1 MVNSYH
7 REEYKTAMG
16 LSFSE
21 KNEQRR
27 VLMETIFREHSTEV
41 HAFISNKVRRPEV
54 ADDLT
59 SMVFL
64 KAFRWLLED
73 RGIRQVRSW
82 LYATARTTIADY
94 WQEQLKRHALPLE
107 AIEDSIIVSFERL
120 ENEQTQQRVQY
131 LLSSLPAREREVL
144 LLRYL
149 QGYTAAEVG
158 QELGLN
164 TGHVRVL
171 QLRALRQVALFETEK
186 RKLSRMNEKE
196 LIYTEQGQLVL
207 QLAEKEALSLTHH
220 YIGTEHLLLG
230 ILAEGSAATPLIEQ
244 GTTLEH
250 VRAGLIFLIGRDQG
264 DPEAGTPLTPQS
276 RHTLAQAGQEAQESG
291 EKTISP
297 QHILRALQRAEGE
310 YGITYGMLQSLGVER
325 GPGQKLSADHN
336 MNESA
341 LALQESLIA
350 LYPALSPEEELQ
362 RAHMVTCSEKEKRRA
377 ESCNESPDSDIVEE
391 GKIAYFRLFM
401 ASQQL
406 VLSAAKE
413 YFAPGKDMG
422 KLLEA
427 GNRGLTY
434 AIHKFGMK
442 TQVPFRSYATH
453 WIHLEI
459 IESVLEC

>member
-1 MVNSYH
+1 MVYS
-7 REEYKTAMG
+7 REECKTAMG

-21 KNEQRR
+21 KDEQRR
-27 VLMETIFREHSTEV
+27 ALMETIFREHSTEI
-41 HAFISNKVRRPEV
+41 HTFISNKVRRPEV

-94 WQEQLKRHALPLE
+94 WQEQLKRHTLPLE
-107 AIEDSIIVSFERL
+107 TIEDSVIVPFERL
-120 ENEQTQQRVQY
+120 ENEQTQQRVQH
-131 LLSSLPAREREVL
+131 LLSLLPAREREVL
-144 LLRYL
+144 LLRYI

-171 QLRALRQVALFETEK
+171 QLRALRQVALSETEK
-186 RKLSRMNEKE
+186 RKLSHMDEKD
-196 LIYTEQGQLVL
+196 LIYTEHGQLVL
-207 QLAEKEALSLTHH
+207 KLAKEEALALKHH

-250 VRAGLIFLIGRDQG
+250 VRAGLTFLIGRDQG

-276 RHTLAQAGQEAQESG
+276 RHTLARAGQEAQESG
-291 EKTISP
+291 EKAITP
-297 QHILRALQRAEGE
+297 QHILHALQRAEGE

-325 GPGQKLSADHN
+325 GPGQKQSADN
-336 MNESA
+336 NVNESA
-341 LALQESLIA
+341 LALQESLIE

-362 RAHMVTCSEKEKRRA
+362 RAHIVTCSEKEKRRA
-377 ESCNESPDSDIVEE
+377 ESRNENPDSYIVEE

-401 ASQQL
+401 ANQQL
-406 VLSAAKE
+406 VLSVARE
-413 YFAPGKDMG
+413 YFAPGKDIG

-459 IESVLEC
+459 IESVLE

>member
-1 MVNSYH
+1 
-7 REEYKTAMG
+7 MG

-21 KNEQRR
+21 KDEQRR
-27 VLMETIFREHSTEV
+27 ALMETIFREHSTEV
-41 HAFISNKVRRPEV
+41 HAFISNKVRRLEV

-94 WQEQLKRHALPLE
+94 WQEQLKRYALPLE
-107 AIEDSIIVSFERL
+107 AIEDSVIVPFERL
-120 ENEQTQQRVQY
+120 ENEQTQQRVQR
-131 LLSSLPAREREVL
+131 LLSLLPAREREVL
-144 LLRYL
+144 LLRYI
-149 QGYTAAEVG
+149 QGYTSAEVG

-164 TGHVRVL
+164 AGHVRVL
-171 QLRALRQVALFETEK
+171 QLRALRQIALFETEK
-186 RKLSRMNEKE
+186 RKLSRMDEKD

-207 QLAEKEALSLTHH
+207 ELAKEEALSLKHH

-264 DPEAGTPLTPQS
+264 DPEAGTSLTPQS
-276 RHTLAQAGQEAQESG
+276 RHTLAQAGQEALESG
-291 EKTISP
+291 EKAISP
-297 QHILRALQRAEGE
+297 QHILHALQCAEGE

-325 GPGQKLSADHN
+325 GPGQKQSADDN

-341 LALQESLIA
+341 LALQESLIE

-362 RAHMVTCSEKEKRRA
+362 SAHMVTCSEKEKKRA
-377 ESCNESPDSDIVEE
+377 EYCNESPDSHIVDE

-406 VLSAAKE
+406 VLSVAKE
-413 YFAPGKDMG
+413 YFAPGKNMG

-434 AIHKFGMK
+434 AIHTFGMK

-459 IESVLEC
+459 IESVLE